1 VSGSS
6 TPGHRD
12 ELVEVMTLVTRASE
26 ALLREMQH
34 LRDDVREIHADIVQ
48 RDDVRHLA
56 RRVATSDQ
64 LDKLTEQLAAVVAEL
79 RRTRAHDVVVET
91 PPPRREIAA
100 PASALSAEVSARV
113 RKLSEAARHLGNDV
127 LDDLRARRGRPR

>member
-1 VSGSS
+1 VAEQ
-6 TPGHRD
+6 HRD

-48 RDDVRHLA
+48 RDDIRHLA
-56 RRVATSDQ
+56 RRVATSEQ

-79 RRTRAHDVVVET
+79 RRERAQDVVVET
-91 PPPRREIAA
+91 RREITA
-100 PASALSAEVSARV
+100 PPGALSAEVSARLK
-113 RKLSEAARHLGNDV
+113 KLSKAAQQLGNQA
-127 LDDLRARRGRPR
+127 LDDYRSRRKSK

>member
-1 VSGSS
+1 VAEQ
-6 TPGHRD
+6 HRD

-48 RDDVRHLA
+48 RDDIRHLA
-56 RRVATSDQ
+56 RRVATSEQ

-79 RRTRAHDVVVET
+79 RRERAQDVVVET
-91 PPPRREIAA
+91 RKEITAPPG
-100 PASALSAEVSARV
+100 ALSAEVSARLK
-113 RKLSEAARHLGNDV
+113 KLSKAAQQLGNQA
-127 LDDLRARRGRPR
+127 LDDYRSRRKAK